1 MTEVTASEP
10 PGDTLVEGSSGRPL
24 AVPDS
29 LHSQL
34 FLLAIGL
41 IGALG
46 ELPTVFDFEV
56 ATRHYRELEEL
67 VHQAIP
73 PIRGMRDVIVAVHCR
88 LRAIENGPWST

>member
-34 FLLAIGL
+34 FLLAYDG
-41 IGALG
+41 IGAG
-46 ELPTVFDFEV
+46 
-56 ATRHYRELEEL
+56 
-67 VHQAIP
+67 
-73 PIRGMRDVIVAVHCR
+73 
-88 LRAIENGPWST
+88 STGTSVGDSASPCARRC